1 MKSKTKNFISEAQIR
16 NLVKVNFG
24 DSCRVGSIKE
34 LKGGMFNCAYL
45 IERMVEK
52 DNIVLKVSI
61 KPGTRTL
68 TYERDPMPTEVAVF
82 QLIEEQ
88 TTIPVPKVLAY
99 DFSKKHIESNYFFMT
114 ALEGVSMNTVQKKMS
129 KENLAELKIELAGC
143 LAQLH
148 QIKGDYFGYFT
159 QDRQRQF
166 KTWKE
171 AYLSMMG
178 VLLED
183 GKRNGTKLP
192 YERYSKVLKEKA
204 GFLDAVQEPSLVDYD
219 LWAGNVFVKQQGE
232 NYILEGIIDFERAY
246 WGDPLA
252 DFGGSVML
260 LDKIYEEPELWNAY
274 AKKAGFGRELSG
286 EDQIRRAFYG
296 LYIYTI
302 MAAETFRYDF
312 LYGQMQRAFAMK
324 YVKKYLKLLEEA

>member
-68 TYERDPMPTEVAVF
+68 TYERDPMPTEVAVY

-88 TTIPVPKVLAY
+88 TTVPVPKLLAY

-129 KENLAELKIELAGC
+129 KENLAELKMELVGYM
-143 LAQLH
+143 AQLH

-159 QDRQRQF
+159 KDPQRQF

-171 AYLSMMG
+171 AYLSMMR

-192 YERYSKVLKEKA
+192 YERYDKVLKEKS

-260 LDKIYEEPELWNAY
+260 LDKIYEEPELWSVY
-274 AKKAGFGRELSG
+274 AKKAVFRRELSG

-302 MAAETFRYDF
+302 MAAETFRYGF
-312 LYGQMQRAFAMK
+312 LYGQMQRAFAMN